1 MRGVRYLTPE
11 KRPSVEDKKCKALR
25 ASGEKSK
32 SGYPPPR
39 VGHLAPNGSST
50 KVRSFNPSAVITF
63 SYFNGLVRRR
73 YFKSFFRLSNI
84 CDKPN
89 RLCLSFLWT
98 FKCSVMYAILAVRA
112 AIWTSDEPVSADHRA
127 CSLRTRANSI
137 LLISAL
143 EAVSTPLNLR
153 TISR

>member
-1 MRGVRYLTPE
+1 MRKNFFSSIKQTILYHL
-11 KRPSVEDKKCKALR
+11 
-25 ASGEKSK
+25 
-32 SGYPPPR
+32 YPPR
-39 VGHLAPNGSST
+39 VGHFAPNGSST
-50 KVRSFNPSAVITF
+50 KLRSFNPSLVIT
-63 SYFNGLVRRR
+63 SKYVVALRRRR

-112 AIWTSDEPVSADHRA
+112 AIWTPDEPESADHVA
-127 CSLRTRANSI
+127 NSLRTLSNSI
-137 LLISAL
+137 LLSSAL

-153 TISR
+153 TISRVLLESDDADECASSPR